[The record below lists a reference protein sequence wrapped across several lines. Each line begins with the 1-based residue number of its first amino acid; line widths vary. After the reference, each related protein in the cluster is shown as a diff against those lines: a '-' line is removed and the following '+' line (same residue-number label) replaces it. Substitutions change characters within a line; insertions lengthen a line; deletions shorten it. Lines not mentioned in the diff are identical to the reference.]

1 MKNKQLN
8 PLIFQAEAGEWSV
21 VYCWS
26 DVSMKENMFY
36 NIDQVMGL
44 NIVAAASWLMI
55 SPPRFVRSSSLTG
68 QTRHYAAQVTLT
80 FTFHAPHWN
89 SGMYQ
94 IRKSMQ
100 NLQTRL
106 SAASLRQRCVVMLT
120 LPASGIMQIYSH
132 WFKCFFLI
140 YQHHIL
146 SWNVVLCNTYSG
158 EEPLKYLQW

>member
-1 MKNKQLN
+1 MNKIPAKNQSLNEEYLIKRLN
-8 PLIFQAEAGEWSV
+8 PLIFQAEASG

-36 NIDQVMGL
+36 NIDQVIGL
-44 NIVAAASWLMI
+44 NIVAA
-55 SPPRFVRSSSLTG
+55 VTG
-68 QTRHYAAQVTLT
+68 QTRHCAAQVTLT
-80 FTFHAPHWN
+80 FTFHALHWN